1 MQTADPPAAFA
12 AIPIP
17 RRLIVPLSTRPPG
30 EGTSAKS
37 PETRVTRGEPLADN
51 VPETAFVP
59 LSPVNGRIVATTRV
73 DLMNGHRVAAV
84 EIEVDPS
91 DATANPGAATE
102 VSPESSDLATWIDRI
117 RRAGIWAERR
127 NGPDLLAQLHQA
139 LRRPCDTVICT
150 ALDGEDAAPLNASL
164 ARAHTAE
171 LIAGVQTIGRAAG
184 ASNRLVGVAMDAPPA
199 DVNRLRRATSGDANL
214 RVAPVPHGYPQTDP
228 TLMLYT
234 LLRRRLR
241 PGRLAAE
248 LGVILL
254 DAPAA
259 IAVGRLALRGEPM
272 LNVPMAVRDVA
283 RSRTHLITVTIGTP
297 LWHVLEHLGA
307 NGDES
312 IVPRAGDAL
321 RDLPASRSAVV
332 SGGELVAHIGYVT
345 AAFNPDPCIRCGWC
359 TAACPTRI
367 HPAGLLEAAQRAD
380 DALADR
386 YGIDSC
392 IECGVCSY
400 VCPSRLPL
408 LGAIRHMRGKVR
420 T

>member
-1 MQTADPPAAFA
+1 MQTADPPAVFA
-12 AIPIP
+12 AVPIP
-17 RRLIVPLSTRPPG
+17 RRIIVPLSARPPG
-30 EGTSAKS
+30 EGTSAKP
-37 PETRVTRGEPLADN
+37 PEARVARGEALADN

-73 DLMNGHRVAAV
+73 DLMNGQRVAAV

-91 DATANPGAATE
+91 DAKPQAPHE
-102 VSPESSDLATWIDRI
+102 PPPESSDLATWIDRI

-150 ALDGEDAAPLNASL
+150 ALDGEDAAPLNSALAS
-164 ARAHTAE
+164 AYTAE
-171 LIAGVQTIGRAAG
+171 LIAGVRTIGRAAG
-184 ASNRLVGVAMDAPPA
+184 AAHRVIGMAMDAPA
-199 DVNRLRRATSGDANL
+199 GDVARVRRATNGDSSL
-214 RVAPVPHGYPQTDP
+214 RVVPVPHGYPQTDP

-241 PGRLAAE
+241 PGRLPAE
-248 LGVILL
+248 MGAILI

-259 IAVGRLALRGEPM
+259 VAVGRLALRGEPM
-272 LNVPMAVRDVA
+272 VDVPMVVRDVA
-283 RSRTHLITVTIGTP
+283 RNRTHRVTAAVGTP

-307 NGDES
+307 SDDETAT
-312 IVPRAGDAL
+312 VPRAGDAL
-321 RDLPASRSAVV
+321 RDQPASRSAVV
-332 SGGELVAHIGYVT
+332 SGGELVVHVGYAS

-367 HPAGLLEAAQRAD
+367 HPAGLLEAAQRQHEH
-380 DALADR
+380 LADR

-408 LGAIRHMRGKVR
+408 LGAIRHMRSKVR